1 MTADTH
7 TATRSHEQPPQQ
19 TWTPPTG
26 LPTLVGQTPQRPGLS
41 HLLIFTGLFVP
52 LVFLPYIPLRR
63 HLLNQTRQVEALR
76 HQLATQLSV
85 TKENSRKL
93 AATIKEN
100 HALGQQVVGLR
111 EELAKIGAGVGALRE
126 VEKEKIGQ
134 EEAQR
139 EWNSKML
146 TAIEKMQKDTKVLTP
161 ETFAQLSESLAHLA
175 AFVELEE
182 RKNGFHQHGD
192 DDSRGVGVM
201 RALAKRLLEVSGME
215 GTTEEPVKPKYEHPS
230 PPPTQPE
237 PQAQAENPAEP
248 RVHHQP
254 QPRKVKIDPTQPE
267 KKVERWEI
275 PLRREERTDEVT
287 WMW

>member
-1 MTADTH
+1 MNADDNTISRSDGQ
-7 TATRSHEQPPQQ
+7 TQQSWVPAT
-19 TWTPPTG
+19 G
-26 LPTLVGQTPQRPGLS
+26 MPTLVGQAPQRPGLS

-63 HLLNQTRQVEALR
+63 RLLSQTRQVEALR
-76 HQLATQLSV
+76 SQVVNQLSV

-93 AATIKEN
+93 AAAVKEN
-100 HALGQQVVGLR
+100 QVLCQQIAGLR
-111 EELAKIGAGVGALRE
+111 EELVKVGAGLSGLRE
-126 VEKEKIGQ
+126 VEKVKVER
-134 EEAQR
+134 EEAQT

-146 TAIEKMQKDTKVLTP
+146 GAIERMQRDTKVLTP

-182 RKNGFHQHGD
+182 RKNGFHQPGD

-215 GTTEEPVKPKYEHPS
+215 GGPEETVIPEERA
-230 PPPTQPE
+230 PPQPE
-237 PQAQAENPAEP
+237 PRSEARPQTPPEP
-248 RVHHQP
+248 KVHHQP
-254 QPRKVKIDPTQPE
+254 QPRKIKIEPQNPE

-275 PLRREERTDEVT
+275 PLRREERREDVT